1 MRKVI
6 CINDKKQLKGGEL
19 VEGKEYLI
27 EKEFINSLDQKVFV
41 VKGINNYGMT
51 QLGMRWYGY
60 DAKRFADADKTYEE
74 VEEYSSML
82 I

>member
-1 MRKVI
+1 MKKVI

-27 EKEFINSLDQKVFV
+27 EKEFINNFDQKVFV
-41 VKGINNYGMT
+41 IEGINNQGTT

-60 DAKRFADADKTYEE
+60 DAKRFADANNVYDEI
-74 VEEYSSML
+74 VEYSSML